1 MKKLLGIVVL
11 GLLWSSAALA
21 DNHRWKKSDI
31 RISDYLKNGWSVTFV
46 NAFKG
51 WKNDETI
58 YTLQKD
64 QSIVSCKVIN
74 NRLEQCYEPGK

>member
-1 MKKLLGIVVL
+1 MVL
-11 GLLWSSAALA
+11 GLLWCNISLA